1 MALIVFIFDSCSYF
15 RASWRVGMV
24 LASPGLIS
32 STRATIFG
40 VLTIVSSSCC
50 DHDRSEF
57 DLLHE
62 LHKLICETV
71 LLLT

>member
-1 MALIVFIFDSCSYF
+1 MGRIIFIVDYCSDF

-24 LASPGLIS
+24 WASPGLLS
-32 STRATIFG
+32 STRAIIFG
-40 VLTIVSSSCC
+40 VLTIVSSSCS

-71 LLLT
+71 LLVT